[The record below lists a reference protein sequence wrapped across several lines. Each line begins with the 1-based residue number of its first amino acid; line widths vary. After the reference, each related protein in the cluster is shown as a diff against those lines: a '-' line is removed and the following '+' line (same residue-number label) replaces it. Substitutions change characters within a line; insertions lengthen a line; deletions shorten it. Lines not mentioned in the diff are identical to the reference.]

1 MDDLRV
7 GRSLRALRRRRNLRQ
22 RDLAVSSGLAQSTI
36 SLIERGH
43 LETLSI
49 RTLRR
54 VFAGLDADLRLEM
67 RWRGG
72 ALDRLLDERHAVAVG
87 LLARRLS
94 AAGWVSLA
102 EVTFNHFGDRGSV
115 DLLAW
120 HLPSRTLLVVEVK
133 TEITSLEETLRRLDV
148 KVRLAPQL
156 GRERFG
162 DYPAVVAR
170 LLAVAASTTNRDR
183 LARADTILAASF
195 PLRGVVLRRWLAD
208 PSPDGAGQAG
218 GLIFVRLSSARGAL
232 ERRGQAR
239 GVSRGEPPSG

>member
-1 MDDLRV
+1 MI
-7 GRSLRALRRRRNLRQ
+7 SAA
-22 RDLAVSSGLAQSTI
+22 LAVPEVMIMFSPDWNRYMSESVAILPVPAMA
-36 SLIERGH
+36 
-43 LETLSI
+43 
-49 RTLRR
+49 
-54 VFAGLDADLRLEM
+54 FEM
-67 RWRGG
+67 
-72 ALDRLLDERHAVAVG
+72 LY
-87 LLARRLS
+87 S
-94 AAGWVSLA
+94 
-102 EVTFNHFGDRGSV
+102 
-115 DLLAW
+115 
-120 HLPSRTLLVVEVK
+120 
-133 TEITSLEETLRRLDV
+133 
-148 KVRLAPQL
+148 RLAPQL